1 MRTGARGDSDN
12 KSYMKIGAA
21 VVVAALAIGVVWWAL
36 SQRVTATPEE
46 IAKSH
51 IDDNIDAFSE
61 EIAGFMA
68 FEAPILSTLAR
79 ELGGEYLEGLIQDV
93 VKWDYSAERSDDDD
107 DIYEVTAT
115 ARVNLSLDVEGLVDG
130 YIEVALPFL
139 VIVDMDEQ
147 SVRRSSPQLADASFS
162 TNLLDLPG
170 IAALNN
176 VLPSVDKLDSVV
188 AKATDVVSKISP
200 PAVQSA
206 AQQTSPSP
214 AQSVG
219 APEKAVESA
228 DSLENCVFA
237 ALGNDFSGILIEKIE
252 ETNPQTLTD
261 KQRWEWFKVLSDKSG
276 LLIPCQ
282 DLWSEPIT
290 MENADKRNEELYYDE
305 CFGEYNLERD
315 ENYSFPYDSIRYKHT
330 ADVLELLERPYH
342 SLSVTDKVT
351 LRMIFSRNPGSEYI
365 SDYDVD
371 IDCAYYYP
379 QLFFGRWIPIFER

>member
-1 MRTGARGDSDN
+1 MRTGARGDNDN

-68 FEAPILSTLAR
+68 FEAPVLSTLAR

-93 VKWDYSAERSDDDD
+93 VEWDYSAERSDDDD
-107 DIYEVTAT
+107 GIYEVTAT
-115 ARVNLSLDVEGLVDG
+115 ARVDLSLDVEGLVDG

-176 VLPSVDKLDSVV
+176 VLPSADKLDSVV

-200 PAVQSA
+200 PAVQSV

-214 AQSVG
+214 AQSAG
-219 APEKAVESA
+219 APEKAGEPA

-237 ALGNDFSGILIEKIE
+237 ALGNDFSGALIEKIE

-261 KQRWEWFKVLSDKSG
+261 TQRWEWFKVLSGDSNVHAA
-276 LLIPCQ
+276 CQ

-290 MENADKRNEELYYDE
+290 TENADKRNEDFYDE
-305 CFGEYNLERD
+305 CVRDYDFGRD
-315 ENYSFPYDSIRYKHT
+315 EDYGYSYDTRHGHI
-330 ADVLELLERPYH
+330 ADVRELLERPYL
-342 SLSVTDKVT
+342 SLSVTDRVV
-351 LRMIFSRNPGSEYI
+351 LRMIFNRNSGGG
-365 SDYDVD
+365 YDVD
-371 IDCAYYYP
+371 SDCAEYYP
-379 QLFFGRWIPIFER
+379 QLFFGRWVPFLER

>member
-1 MRTGARGDSDN
+1 MRTGARGDNDN

-68 FEAPILSTLAR
+68 FEAPVLSTLAR

-93 VKWDYSAERSDDDD
+93 VEWDYSAERSDDDD

-176 VLPSVDKLDSVV
+176 VLPSADKLDSVV

-214 AQSVG
+214 AQSAG
-219 APEKAVESA
+219 APEKAGEPA

-237 ALGNDFSGILIEKIE
+237 ALGNDFSGALIEKIE

-261 KQRWEWFKVLSDKSG
+261 TQRWEWFKVLSGNSDVLAS
-276 LLIPCQ
+276 CQ

-290 MENADKRNEELYYDE
+290 TENADKRNRIEELYSDCVGDYDRDGQSNE
-305 CFGEYNLERD
+305 DYGNLTD
-315 ENYSFPYDSIRYKHT
+315 MIASTNS
-330 ADVLELLERPYH
+330 ADVLELLERRPYH
-342 SLSVTDKVT
+342 SLSLTDRVV
-351 LRMIFSRNPGSEYI
+351 LRMIFGG
-365 SDYDVD
+365 DDG
-371 IDCAYYYP
+371 CWYYYP
-379 QLFFGRWIPIFER
+379 QLFFGRWIPVLDLGDL